1 MKEPVE
7 KSVKEFAKKSAKKSG
22 KPTKKRLLALG
33 AAAVVTV
40 TAVWLVPKG
49 SPAPENSL
57 NTAAATADERI
68 AFLEQFGWEV
78 EAEPLEIREVEI
90 PEEFDQVYTRY
101 NQLQQ
106 EQGMDLLPYEGRTC
120 KQWIYRVTNYP
131 DPMEEVRAVLLVYEG
146 QVVGGDI
153 SSTSLNGFMTG
164 FDGSGGSAEQAAAS
178 PAEIGAAEAQPEVS
192 SEVPADAWPV
202 D

>member
-1 MKEPVE
+1 M
-7 KSVKEFAKKSAKKSG
+7 
-22 KPTKKRLLALG
+22 
-33 AAAVVTV
+33 
-40 TAVWLVPKG
+40 
-49 SPAPENSL
+49 
-57 NTAAATADERI
+57 
-68 AFLEQFGWEV
+68 
-78 EAEPLEIREVEI
+78 
-90 PEEFDQVYTRY
+90 YTRY

-106 EQGMDLLPYEGRTC
+106 EQGMDLLPYAGRTC

-178 PAEIGAAEAQPEVS
+178 PAESGAAEAQPEVS

>member
-1 MKEPVE
+1 M
-7 KSVKEFAKKSAKKSG
+7 
-22 KPTKKRLLALG
+22 
-33 AAAVVTV
+33 
-40 TAVWLVPKG
+40 
-49 SPAPENSL
+49 
-57 NTAAATADERI
+57 
-68 AFLEQFGWEV
+68 

-106 EQGMDLLPYEGRTC
+106 EQGMDLLPYAGQTC

-164 FDGSGGSAEQAAAS
+164 FDGSGGSAEQAAAF
-178 PAEIGAAEAQPEVS
+178 PAESGAAEAQPEVS